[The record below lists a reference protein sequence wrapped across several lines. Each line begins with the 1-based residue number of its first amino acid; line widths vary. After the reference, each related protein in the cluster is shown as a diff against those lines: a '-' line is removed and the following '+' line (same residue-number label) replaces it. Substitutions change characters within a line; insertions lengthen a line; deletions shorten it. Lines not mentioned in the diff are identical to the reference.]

1 VCLVLTRSKFS
12 GITTRR
18 WLDIAAALLLIATLA
33 AAQSGVLIPLPSE
46 KPNPDVLSL
55 AAMNVDILI
64 DNQHATVK
72 VMQIFDNHTSG
83 TLEGKY
89 VFALPDRS
97 SIADFA
103 VWDSEVRI
111 PGVMMEKQRANQIYE
126 SIKHRRTDPGIF
138 QTTDADESSQGFSAK
153 IFPITGHGTKRLEME
168 YTEELPVNGLSSE
181 STFPQALIR

>member
-1 VCLVLTRSKFS
+1 VHVLLSRSRFRR
-12 GITTRR
+12 IATRR
-18 WLDIAAALLLIATLA
+18 WLDIGAAILLIATLA

-46 KPNPDVLSL
+46 KPNPEVLAL
-55 AAMNVDILI
+55 AAMDVDILI

-103 VWDSEVRI
+103 V
-111 PGVMMEKQRANQIYE
+111 
-126 SIKHRRTDPGIF
+126 
-138 QTTDADESSQGFSAK
+138 
-153 IFPITGHGTKRLEME
+153 
-168 YTEELPVNGLSSE
+168 
-181 STFPQALIR
+181 